1 MKFGTAKVHHKS
13 ADNILDF
20 FPDISRY
27 KITPESSTPEH
38 ESAGTSPTA
47 ARKNIIFLIFLYIT
61 DIK

>member
-1 MKFGTAKVHHKS
+1 MNLTTAKVHHKS
-13 ADNILDF
+13 ADKILEFF

-47 ARKNIIFLIFLYIT
+47 ARKNIVFLIFLYIN
-61 DIK
+61 DI